1 MLSIYPSLSIPKQLT
16 ENRKGMQARSIKGAS
31 ADEIKSALDNCL
43 SSGFLPTLAII
54 FISVK
59 QNRKAVCEILTSE
72 GIDIIG
78 ATSSG
83 EFNESH
89 QSEGEIVIMLLNIN
103 KNDYFILIED
113 IGERSVEETAKQIA
127 NNALEQFNK
136 PAFILCSTM
145 LSANGKIVDGEG
157 LVRSIEKIAGA
168 GVSLFGGMAGDD
180 ITFTGTYVFTNDRST
195 DYGFAALVL
204 NEEKIELN
212 GMAFSGW
219 KPMGVSRT
227 ITKSEAN
234 LIYTIDD
241 QPALETYLRF
251 LGEEKSSADDQLKFF
266 DTIGVH
272 YPIQLDRE
280 GREPKMCAPIGYDK
294 EKKALM
300 CESDVPQGSTFR
312 FSTPPDFEIIH
323 TVISKAMALKK
334 ETNADADALLI
345 FSCAGRLSALGP
357 MAQQENEGLQQVW
370 NVPMAGFYTYGEF
383 GKGINGKHEFHST
396 TNSWVAL
403 KEK

>member
-1 MLSIYPSLSIPKQLT
+1 MKAKSIS
-16 ENRKGMQARSIKGAS
+16 G
-31 ADEIKSALDNCL
+31 KSAKEIQSAMQKCL
-43 SSGFLPTLAII
+43 ADGYKPTLAIV
-54 FISVK
+54 FISIK
-59 QNRKAVCEILTSE
+59 QDRKAVCEILSKE
-72 GIDIIG
+72 NIDILG

-83 EFNESH
+83 EFINGH
-89 QSEGEIVIMLLNIN
+89 QSEGEMVVMLLDID
-103 KNDYFILIED
+103 KADYSILIED
-113 IGERSVEETAKQIA
+113 IGERNIEEAATQFA
-127 NNALEQFNK
+127 NRGLQKFTK

-145 LSANGKIVDGEG
+145 ISANGKIVDGEG

-219 KPMGVSRT
+219 KPLGVSRT

-234 LIYTIDD
+234 LIYTIGD

-251 LGEEKSSADDQLKFF
+251 LGGEKSSADDQIKFF

-294 EKKALM
+294 DKKALI
-300 CESDVPQGSTFR
+300 CESEVPQGSTFR
-312 FSTPPDFEIIH
+312 FSTPPDFEIID
-323 TVISKAMALKK
+323 TVISKAVALKK
-334 ETNADADALLI
+334 ETNADVDALLI